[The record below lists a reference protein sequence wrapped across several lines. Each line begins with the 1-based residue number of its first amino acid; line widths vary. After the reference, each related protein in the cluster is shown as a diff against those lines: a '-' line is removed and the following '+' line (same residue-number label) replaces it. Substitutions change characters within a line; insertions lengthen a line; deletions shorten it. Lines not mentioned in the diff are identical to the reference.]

1 MVELSNFI
9 LNTDFPGVGNDDDGQ
24 ASVTLPT
31 STVIASG
38 AGEAIVTGTAVTIGS
53 KNAQPRAE
61 MSLDGSNWYA
71 TEHIVA
77 AFTYTGSLSGAGQTG
92 YAEVYLKRLTATTLA
107 LVVSCEAVV
116 GESRTVTT
124 GFTVTANVWTMV
136 SPFES

>member
-9 LNTDFPGVGNDDDGQ
+9 LNTDFPGVGNDADGQ
-24 ASVTLPT
+24 VTVTLPT

-38 AGEAIVTGTAVTIGS
+38 AGEGIVTGTAATIGS

-61 MSLDGSNWYA
+61 MSLDSSNWYA

-77 AFTYTGSLSGAGQTG
+77 SFVYTGSISGAGQTG
-92 YAEVYLKRLTATTLA
+92 YAEVYLKRLTDTTVA
-107 LVVSCEAVV
+107 LVISCEAVV

-124 GFTVTANVWTMV
+124 GFTATANVWTMV
-136 SPFES
+136 SPFET